1 MFVCYKTL
9 QKMKFSISDFF
20 NKCDLIRRKLQIWS
34 YLLKKSLMKNF
45 IFCAVQNITCL
56 NLLAPNMV
64 TKILLKSDSHLLK
77 KKIICFNE
85 SPLKTM
91 KNAFH
96 FILNVLFVLKIFIW
110 LCRKNSLIRK
120 IRLISKFITSQ
131 PE

>member
-20 NKCDLIRRKLQIWS
+20 NKCDLIGRKLQIWS

-64 TKILLKSDSHLLK
+64 TKILLKSDSPLLK
-77 KKIICFNE
+77 KKNY
-85 SPLKTM
+85 L
-91 KNAFH
+91 
-96 FILNVLFVLKIFIW
+96 L
-110 LCRKNSLIRK
+110 
-120 IRLISKFITSQ
+120 
-131 PE
+131 